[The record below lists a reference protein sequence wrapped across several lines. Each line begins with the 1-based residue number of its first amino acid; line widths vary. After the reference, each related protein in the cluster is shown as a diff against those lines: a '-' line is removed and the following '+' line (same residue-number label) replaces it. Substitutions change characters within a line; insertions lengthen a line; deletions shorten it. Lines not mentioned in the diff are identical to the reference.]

1 MLGSRLN
8 LEVRLVWSWDWA
20 RVRVADGGEIG
31 FQVWVSVGAQVG
43 IAIIRVE
50 FGFLVYISQS
60 SLE

>member
-31 FQVWVSVGAQVG
+31 FQVWVSVGAQV
-43 IAIIRVE
+43 AIIRVE